1 MTQHSSN
8 NGKRRIYFLIGS
20 LGFLLMMIMAVLFF
34 RERIAIS
41 DTAYQLVNLL
51 IDHHLAFMPIRIGAA
66 SYQMI
71 TYVAIMAH
79 CDLKSVM
86 IISSLSSL
94 ILFFIFYSLVFAFS
108 SRGFLFFL
116 IPLNLLLFTTDIFYW
131 PVTDTQLGLIWL
143 SMYAAFLY
151 GDRWVARIW
160 AWPLHIVCLMW
171 VQMAHLLIF
180 FPIVLLLL
188 YYYGSLRRL
197 LSVQFLIHITLCLAV
212 FAIRY
217 KLAQQN
223 WYESGKLD
231 IWQNFHNISHLFSF
245 ASVQLFAHRLLSA
258 YSIYF
263 ASLLLV
269 LIWLFISKQY
279 LKGAAVLAMSL
290 GYWLLVVLC
299 YPGETGIYLENLF
312 VPLGFMVALP
322 LVADIIPAYGSR
334 IAVTVLVVMLIRIGF
349 VYSTHSV
356 FTGRLAAYE
365 PYFKYVRDHKLT
377 GVYVKGSMLPDSH
390 KYFMMWGSGYE
401 SMLLSSFDSPDSC
414 MVVCVDDDVSHYS
427 NILQADSVLVIM
439 GKTFSQASIPVNYFN
454 LRKGGFEIISDSTQ
468 LYQDGAKR

>member
-1 MTQHSSN
+1 M
-8 NGKRRIYFLIGS
+8 
-20 LGFLLMMIMAVLFF
+20 
-34 RERIAIS
+34 
-41 DTAYQLVNLL
+41 
-51 IDHHLAFMPIRIGAA
+51 
-66 SYQMI
+66 
-71 TYVAIMAH
+71 
-79 CDLKSVM
+79 
-86 IISSLSSL
+86 
-94 ILFFIFYSLVFAFS
+94 
-108 SRGFLFFL
+108 
-116 IPLNLLLFTTDIFYW
+116 
-131 PVTDTQLGLIWL
+131 
-143 SMYAAFLY
+143 
-151 GDRWVARIW
+151 
-160 AWPLHIVCLMW
+160 
-171 VQMAHLLIF
+171 
-180 FPIVLLLL
+180 
-188 YYYGSLRRL
+188 
-197 LSVQFLIHITLCLAV
+197 QFLIHITLCLAV

-299 YPGETGIYLENLF
+299 YPGETGSYLENLF

-427 NILQADSVLVIM
+427 NILHADSVLVIM
-439 GKTFSQASIPVNYFN
+439 GKSFSQSSIPVNYFN
-454 LRKGGFEIISDSTQ
+454 LTKGGFEIISDSTQ